1 MPVEVRLPT
10 VLRQYADGAT
20 AVGAE
25 GTTVGEVLTDLSA
38 RYPGI
43 AEQLAVGASTDI
55 PRFVNVYL
63 NDEDIRY
70 LDRLETK
77 VGEADV
83 ISIMPAVSGGR

>member
-20 AVGAE
+20 AVEAA

-38 RYPGI
+38 RFPGI
-43 AEQLAVGASTDI
+43 AEQLAVGAANDI
-55 PRFVNVYL
+55 PRFVNIYL